1 MDISRLF
8 DIDAKQLLKRLKL
21 QGVDLNIPAVTV
33 FLMAFGTIMIYSA
46 SSYESMIENG
56 NPAYYVNKQIVH
68 VLMAIVAMY
77 FMSLVNY
84 RFWIKW
90 APWSIPPC
98 LILVALTR
106 IGPFK
111 YVVNGAHRWIRIA
124 GRSFQPA
131 EIVKISAIVFTVW
144 IICYHMEKG
153 EADKLSGIAKIMAL
167 CCIYA
172 VILWQV
178 TDNMSSAMIVGGI
191 GLCLLFVVC
200 RSYKWFMLIGG
211 CGSAFALGLIYAL
224 KTGLISPSGSFRL
237 ARIKTWLDPAADA
250 KGYGFQTLQ
259 SLYSIGSGGV
269 WGKGLGNS
277 IQKMGIIPEAQ
288 NDMIFSIICEELGIF
303 GGIVIMCL
311 FIFLLY
317 RFFLVAQ
324 NAPDLAGSLLTVGV
338 LSHVALQVI
347 INIAVVTNLI
357 PNTGVTMPFISYGGT
372 SIIFM
377 GAEIGMVLSVSGRIV
392 LE

>member
-1 MDISRLF
+1 MDISRVINL
-8 DIDAKQLLKRLKL
+8 DAKQLIKKL
-21 QGVDLNIPAVTV
+21 TLPGVDLNIPAVTV

-56 NPAYYVNKQIVH
+56 NPAFYVNKQIVH
-68 VLMAIVAMY
+68 VILAIIAMY
-77 FMSLVNY
+77 IFTIIDY
-84 RFWIKW
+84 RFWIRT
-90 APWSIPPC
+90 APFTIPPC
-98 LILVALTR
+98 ILLVIMTR
-106 IGPFK
+106 VGPFK

-131 EIVKISAIVFTVW
+131 EIVKISAILFTVW
-144 IICYHMEKG
+144 VLCYKMDRDET
-153 EADKLSGIAKIMAL
+153 DKLSGTVKTMAL

-172 VILWQV
+172 LILWQV
-178 TDNMSSAMIVGGI
+178 TDNMSSAIIVGGI
-191 GLCLLFVVC
+191 GLALLFVVSK
-200 RSYKWFMLIGG
+200 SYKWFMLIGG
-211 CGSAFALGLIYAL
+211 GGALFAGGLVYAL
-224 KTGLISPSGSFRL
+224 KSGLISPSGSFRL

-311 FIFLLY
+311 FLFLLY

-324 NAPDLAGSLLTVGV
+324 NAPDLGGSLLTVGI

-347 INIAVVTNLI
+347 INIAVVTNLM

-372 SIIFM
+372 SVIFM
-377 GAEIGMVLSVSGRIV
+377 GMEIGMVLSVSGRIV